1 MLCVAQIPPE
11 SCTSSS
17 RQCGTR
23 SGVCVI
29 REVPECTEGNF
40 SLGRKFYPFLSS
52 ALPVRPCDY
61 GRGAR
66 GGDREEVGMVELEE
80 RYEDV
85 SENMD
90 HTSPEFYMVG
100 CFTARRQ
107 LVK

>member
-1 MLCVAQIPPE
+1 
-11 SCTSSS
+11 
-17 RQCGTR
+17 
-23 SGVCVI
+23 
-29 REVPECTEGNF
+29 
-40 SLGRKFYPFLSS
+40 
-52 ALPVRPCDY
+52 VRPCDY